1 MKKKKILF
9 VIESLACAGAEKS
22 LTTLL
27 NLMDYTKF
35 DVDLQLFGYGGAFE
49 KLLPKEVNL
58 LPKLKYF
65 EYCESLLINNKNFKI
80 KYLLARLGYS
90 MKIRTLKYENIGK
103 SVLLWKKI
111 KKCIEKNEIKYDY
124 AIAYA
129 QGVPTFYVADCVTAE
144 KKYAWVN
151 VTYIPQKKF
160 KKFINQYYDRYNK
173 IVCVSDMTLQQFK
186 ETFPDYKDNA
196 NVIYDINDEKMMIK
210 MSKMQSDAKK
220 DMKTDKKWKL
230 LTVGRLSKQ
239 KGYDI
244 AMEACKILKE
254 QGISFMWYA
263 LGKGPLED
271 EIKNK
276 IKEYQLEDNFKLLGV
291 KENPYPYYK
300 ECDIYVQ
307 TSKFEGFGLALTEAR
322 VFNKPIVTTEFD
334 AVYMQ
339 IKPNVN
345 GLVTKMD
352 GESIA
357 ESIMKIIEDENLR
370 ETIINNIKQ
379 EKKGNIE
386 EYKKIQK
393 LLEDR

>member
-1 MKKKKILF
+1 
-9 VIESLACAGAEKS
+9 
-22 LTTLL
+22 
-27 NLMDYTKF
+27 
-35 DVDLQLFGYGGAFE
+35 
-49 KLLPKEVNL
+49 
-58 LPKLKYF
+58 
-65 EYCESLLINNKNFKI
+65 
-80 KYLLARLGYS
+80 
-90 MKIRTLKYENIGK
+90 
-103 SVLLWKKI
+103 
-111 KKCIEKNEIKYDY
+111 
-124 AIAYA
+124 
-129 QGVPTFYVADCVTAE
+129 
-144 KKYAWVN
+144 
-151 VTYIPQKKF
+151 
-160 KKFINQYYDRYNK
+160 
-173 IVCVSDMTLQQFK
+173 MTLQQFK
-186 ETFPDYKDNA
+186 ETFPDYKDKA

-352 GESIA
+352 GESVA
-357 ESIMKIIEDENLR
+357 ESIIKIIEDENLR

-393 LLEDR
+393 LFCLLYTSDAADE

>member
-27 NLMDYTKF
+27 NLIDYSKYE
-35 DVDLQLFGYGGAFE
+35 VDLQLFSYGGAFE
-49 KLLPKEVNL
+49 KLLPEEVNL

-65 EYCESLLINNKNFKI
+65 EYCESTSFNQNI
-80 KYLLARLGYS
+80 K
-90 MKIRTLKYENIGK
+90 LKYFISRILYSIQIRILNYGNIGK
-103 SVLLWKKI
+103 SVLLWKRI
-111 KKCIEKNEIKYDY
+111 KKCFNIYEKKYDC

-129 QGVPTFYVADCVTAE
+129 QGLPTFYVADCVKATN
-144 KKYAWVN
+144 KYAWVN
-151 VTYIPQKKF
+151 VTYNPEKKF
-160 KKFINQYYDRYNK
+160 KKYINEYYEFYEK
-173 IVCVSDMTLQQFK
+173 VVCVSDKTLEQFK
-186 ETFPDYKDNA
+186 ENFSQYADKA
-196 NVIYDINDEKMMIK
+196 CAIYDINDEKMMKK
-210 MSKMQSDAKK
+210 MSELKSDVKK
-220 DMKTDKKWKL
+220 DMKTDEKWKI
-230 LTVGRLSKQ
+230 LTVGRLAKQ

-244 AMEACKILKE
+244 AIEACRILKRE
-254 QGISFMWYA
+254 GISFTWFA

-276 IKEYQLEDNFKLLGV
+276 IKEYQLENNFKLLGV
-291 KENPYPYYK
+291 RENPYPYYK

-307 TSKFEGFGLALTEAR
+307 TSRFEGFGLALTEAR

-345 GLVTKMD
+345 GLVTKMN
-352 GESIA
+352 GKSVA
-357 ESIMKIIEDENLR
+357 ENIIKIIEDEELR
-370 ETIINNIKQ
+370 ETIIKNIKQ
-379 EKKGNIE
+379 EKKGNTE
-386 EYKKIQK
+386 EYKKIQE